1 MQTEDQ
7 GGWLCHYAAAR
18 GLGVGKMHSVLG
30 VVQTQRKSASQIW
43 RGTGQDG
50 FGNGD
55 QQLD

>member
-1 MQTEDQ
+1 MAGSATVLLREVLV
-7 GGWLCHYAAAR
+7 WVRCTL
-18 GLGVGKMHSVLG
+18 LG